1 MFNFVKKLFKK
12 PAAANGQ
19 LGGLVSPHDD
29 RDHIKVFVRDIN
41 TQQVAGASDA
51 PESFTLEKRMGKIL
65 NQGTTNSC
73 TGHAATYFMNIL
85 LSKTLGSNKDY
96 SINPYFNYYY
106 ARKESGL
113 LDQDGGA
120 YIRSTLNALRRYGI
134 WCCNMTTPFQ
144 QVPSDYCK
152 EQSFKLKAYES
163 ISQYSNTLIDDLK
176 YVLSIEQLP
185 LMLCVNIIERNI
197 DSYYGTMKGDTMG
210 VSSGWHAMCAIG
222 YETRSDGVYFKVA
235 NSWSSRWGDNGFAWI
250 HEDYFKTKSLIS
262 EIWCPTKEYY

>member
-12 PAAANGQ
+12 PVANGQ
-19 LGGLVSPHDD
+19 LGGIVSPKDE
-29 RDHIKVFVRDIN
+29 RDYIKVFVRD
-41 TQQVAGASDA
+41 VDSMHVSGYGDV
-51 PESFTLEKRMGKIL
+51 PEAFTLEHRMGKIL

-96 SINPYFNYYY
+96 NLNPFFNYYF

-120 YIRSTLNALRRYGI
+120 YIRSTLSALRHYGV
-134 WCCNMTTPFQ
+134 WACSMSTPTQ
-144 QVPSDYCK
+144 NVPPDYSK
-152 EQSFKLKAYES
+152 DNSFKLKGYES
-163 ISQYSNTLIDDLK
+163 VLQYSNTLTEDLK
-176 YVLSIEQLP
+176 YILSVEQLP
-185 LMLCVNIIERNI
+185 LMLCVNIIDRNI
-197 DSYYGTMKGDTMG
+197 DSYYGTMKGDSRG

-222 YETRSDGVYFKVA
+222 YETRKDGTYFKVA
-235 NSWSSRWGDNGFAWI
+235 NSWSSRWGDGGFAWI

-262 EIWCPTKEYY
+262 EVWCPTKEYF